1 MNLLEALVNAI
12 RLPELRNKIL
22 FAGGILVAVRR
33 FANVA
38 VPGASQAALAQLFN
52 NQALL
57 GLLDL
62 FSGGGLSRFSVV
74 AMGMNPYINATIIMQ
89 LMTVISERIKEISK
103 EGEMGRRRITRWS
116 RYLTVLLGAGQ
127 AYGFTVL
134 FQNTSPAILPAL
146 DWFQR
151 LQIVLVLT
159 AGTVM
164 LMWFGELI
172 TEYGI
177 GNGVSLIIFAGIIGR
192 GPQGVAAVF
201 AAKSSGGGIAD
212 YVPFIIFGLIALLMT
227 AVIIEVQQAV
237 RKIPIQSAQPTVGLK
252 QVQSRA
258 SFLPL
263 RVNHAGVIPI
273 IFAISVMFL
282 PTIVA
287 NYFTGA
293 PPDTW
298 YYKAAAWVRGNFAPD
313 TSNVPMA
320 VTYNAL
326 YFAFTFGFTYFYTAI
341 TFDVNEVADNLKRY
355 SSFIPGIRPG
365 RPTADY
371 LAAVMNRVTFAGAT
385 FLGFITVILPIATAK
400 ISGIPHQQMY
410 LGATTIL
417 IMVAEALD
425 TLRDELGRS
434 FNRVLYLRVDIE
446 ELLRRLSGRLVCP
459 RCQRTYPPGT
469 AACEAD
475 GSSLVQRE
483 DDKVEAVKPRIE
495 IYLQKTIPVLDH
507 YRGGGLVS
515 EIDGMGTIEEIS
527 SQVLAAVAAPTTN
540 RQSA

>member
-12 RLPELRNKIL
+12 RLPELRNKLL
-22 FAGGILVAVRR
+22 FTGGILVAFRL

-38 VPGASQAALAQLFN
+38 IPGASQSALTQLFN
-52 NQALL
+52 SQALL

-62 FSGGGLSRFSVV
+62 FSGGGLSRFSIV

-103 EGEMGRRRITRWS
+103 EGEMGRRRIQRWS
-116 RYLTVLLGAGQ
+116 RYLTVALGAGQ

-134 FQNTSPAILPAL
+134 FQNTTPAILGPL

-151 LQIVLVLT
+151 LSIVLILT
-159 AGTVM
+159 SGTVM

-192 GPQGVAAVF
+192 GPQGVASVF
-201 AAKSSGGGIAD
+201 QSHTTGGGLAD
-212 YVPFIIFGLIALLMT
+212 YIPFIVFGLIALVMT

-237 RKIPIQSAQPTVGLK
+237 RKIPIQSAQRTGGREVGR
-252 QVQSRA
+252 RA

-282 PTIVA
+282 PTIIA
-287 NYFTGA
+287 NYFNGA

-298 YYKAAAWVRGNFAPD
+298 YYRAAHWIQGNFQPD
-313 TSNVPMA
+313 TANVPMA
-320 VTYNAL
+320 VLYNAL
-326 YFAFTFGFTYFYTAI
+326 YFALTFGFTYFYTAI
-341 TFDVNEVADNLKRY
+341 TFEVHDVAENLKRY

-365 RPTADY
+365 NPTADY
-371 LAAVMNRVTFAGAT
+371 LQSVMNRVTFAGAT

-410 LGATTIL
+410 LGGTAIL
-417 IMVAEALD
+417 IVVGVALD
-425 TLRDELGRS
+425 TMKQLQTQ
-434 FNRVLYLRVDIE
+434 
-446 ELLRRLSGRLVCP
+446 LVM
-459 RCQRTYPPGT
+459 RQ
-469 AACEAD
+469 
-475 GSSLVQRE
+475 
-483 DDKVEAVKPRIE
+483 
-495 IYLQKTIPVLDH
+495 
-507 YRGGGLVS
+507 YRGF
-515 EIDGMGTIEEIS
+515 I
-527 SQVLAAVAAPTTN
+527 
-540 RQSA
+540 R

>member
-1 MNLLEALVNAI
+1 MNLIQALVNAI

-22 FAGGILVAVRR
+22 FTGGILIIFRL

-38 VPGASQAALAQLFN
+38 VPGAKQSALNTLFN
-52 NQALL
+52 QQALL

-103 EGEMGRRRITRWS
+103 EGEAGRRRITRWS

-134 FQNTSPAILPAL
+134 FQNTTPQILGPL

-151 LQIVLVLT
+151 LQIIMVLT

-192 GPQGVAAVF
+192 GPQGVASVF
-201 AAKSSGGGIAD
+201 SAHSTGGGLAD
-212 YVPFIIFGLIALLMT
+212 YVPFIIFGLIALGMT

-237 RKIPIQSAQPTVGLK
+237 RKIPIQSAQRTVGLK

-258 SFLPL
+258 S
-263 RVNHAGVIPI
+263 
-273 IFAISVMFL
+273 FL

-313 TSNVPMA
+313 TSNLPMA
-320 VTYNAL
+320 ITYNAL

-341 TFDVNEVADNLKRY
+341 TFDVNDVADNLKRY

-410 LGATTIL
+410 LGGTAIL
-417 IMVAEALD
+417 IVVGVALD
-425 TLRDELGRS
+425 TMKQLQTQ
-434 FNRVLYLRVDIE
+434 
-446 ELLRRLSGRLVCP
+446 LVM
-459 RCQRTYPPGT
+459 RQ
-469 AACEAD
+469 
-475 GSSLVQRE
+475 
-483 DDKVEAVKPRIE
+483 
-495 IYLQKTIPVLDH
+495 
-507 YRGGGLVS
+507 YRGF
-515 EIDGMGTIEEIS
+515 IK
-527 SQVLAAVAAPTTN
+527 
-540 RQSA
+540 

>member
-12 RLPELRNKIL
+12 RLPELRNKLL
-22 FAGGILVAVRR
+22 FTGGILVVFRL
-33 FANVA
+33 FANIA
-38 VPGASQAALAQLFN
+38 VPGASQTALQQLFSG
-52 NQALL
+52 QALL

-89 LMTVISERIKEISK
+89 LMSVISERVKEISK
-103 EGEMGRRRITRWS
+103 EGEAGRRRITRWS
-116 RYLTVLLGAGQ
+116 RYLTVALGAGQ

-134 FQNTSPAILPAL
+134 FQNTNPAILPAL
-146 DWFQR
+146 DWFPR
-151 LQIVLVLT
+151 LEIILTLT

-201 AAKSSGGGIAD
+201 AAANPSGGGLAA
-212 YVPFIIFGLIALLMT
+212 YVPFIIFGVIALLMT

-237 RKIPIQSAQPTVGLK
+237 RKIPIQSAQRTVGLK
-252 QVQSRA
+252 AVQSRA

-293 PPDTW
+293 PTNTW
-298 YYKAAAWVRGNFAPD
+298 YYQAAAWVRGNFSPT
-313 TSNVPMA
+313 TSNFGMA
-320 VTYNAL
+320 VLYNAL

-341 TFDVNEVADNLKRY
+341 TFEVNDVADNLKRY

-371 LAAVMNRVTFAGAT
+371 LGAVMNRVTFAGAT

-410 LGATTIL
+410 LGGTAIL
-417 IMVAEALD
+417 IVVGVALD
-425 TLRDELGRS
+425 TMKQLQTQ
-434 FNRVLYLRVDIE
+434 
-446 ELLRRLSGRLVCP
+446 LVM
-459 RCQRTYPPGT
+459 RQ
-469 AACEAD
+469 
-475 GSSLVQRE
+475 
-483 DDKVEAVKPRIE
+483 
-495 IYLQKTIPVLDH
+495 
-507 YRGGGLVS
+507 YRGF
-515 EIDGMGTIEEIS
+515 IT
-527 SQVLAAVAAPTTN
+527 
-540 RQSA
+540 

>member
-1 MNLLEALVNAI
+1 MNLLEALINAI

-22 FAGGILVAVRR
+22 FTGGILVVFRLFSNIAIPE
-33 FANVA
+33 ANKT
-38 VPGASQAALAQLFN
+38 ALGLLFN
-52 NQALL
+52 QQALL

-89 LMTVISERIKEISK
+89 LMTVISERIKEIQK
-103 EGEMGRRRITRWS
+103 EGEMGRRRIQRWS
-116 RYLTVLLGAGQ
+116 RYLTVALGAGQ

-134 FQNTSPAILPAL
+134 FQNTSPAILGPL

-151 LQIVLVLT
+151 LQIILVLT

-201 AAKSSGGGIAD
+201 GSKSAGGGLAD
-212 YVPFIIFGLIALLMT
+212 YIPFILFGLVALVMT

-237 RKIPIQSAQPTVGLK
+237 RKIPIQSAQRVAGGREVGR
-252 QVQSRA
+252 RA

-282 PTIVA
+282 PTILA

-298 YYKAAAWVRGNFAPD
+298 YYKAAAWLRGNWDPS
-313 TSNVPMA
+313 TSNVAMA
-320 VTYNAL
+320 
-326 YFAFTFGFTYFYTAI
+326 FTYFYTAI
-341 TFDVNEVADNLKRY
+341 TFEVNDVAENLKRY

-365 RPTADY
+365 KPTADY

-410 LGATTIL
+410 LGGTAIL
-417 IMVAEALD
+417 IVVGVALD
-425 TLRDELGRS
+425 TMK
-434 FNRVLYLRVDIE
+434 
-446 ELLRRLSGRLVCP
+446 
-459 RCQRTYPPGT
+459 Q
-469 AACEAD
+469 
-475 GSSLVQRE
+475 
-483 DDKVEAVKPRIE
+483 
-495 IYLQKTIPVLDH
+495 LQT
-507 YRGGGLVS
+507 
-515 EIDGMGTIEEIS
+515 
-527 SQVLAAVAAPTTN
+527 Q
-540 RQSA
+540 

>member
-1 MNLLEALVNAI
+1 MNLLEALINAI

-22 FAGGILVAVRR
+22 FTGGILIVFRL

-38 VPGASQAALAQLFN
+38 VPGAKQAALAQLFN
-52 NQALL
+52 QQALL

-103 EGEMGRRRITRWS
+103 EGEMGRRRIQRWS
-116 RYLTVLLGAGQ
+116 RYLTVALGAGQ

-134 FQNTSPAILPAL
+134 FQNTSPAILGPL

-177 GNGVSLIIFAGIIGR
+177 GNGVSLIIFAVII
-192 GPQGVAAVF
+192 
-201 AAKSSGGGIAD
+201 
-212 YVPFIIFGLIALLMT
+212 GLIALVMT

-237 RKIPIQSAQPTVGLK
+237 RKIPIQSAQRTVGLK

-298 YYKAAAWVRGNFAPD
+298 YYKAAAWVRGNFSPD
-313 TSNVPMA
+313 TSNLPMA
-320 VTYNAL
+320 ITYNAL

-341 TFDVNEVADNLKRY
+341 TFDVNDVADNLKRY

-410 LGATTIL
+410 LGGTAIL
-417 IMVAEALD
+417 IVVGVALD
-425 TLRDELGRS
+425 TMKQLQTQ
-434 FNRVLYLRVDIE
+434 
-446 ELLRRLSGRLVCP
+446 LVM
-459 RCQRTYPPGT
+459 RQ
-469 AACEAD
+469 
-475 GSSLVQRE
+475 
-483 DDKVEAVKPRIE
+483 
-495 IYLQKTIPVLDH
+495 
-507 YRGGGLVS
+507 YRGF
-515 EIDGMGTIEEIS
+515 I
-527 SQVLAAVAAPTTN
+527 
-540 RQSA
+540 R